1 MGTLSKDLSETVH
14 RIAFQEIS
22 SGKLSQQYSS
32 DPLLARLKELG
43 TELWIDTGDLE
54 LAQSVWKTD
63 LTALTTNNTLANQV
77 VQSGVMDAVIQETV
91 DKLGE
96 AASGLSREELVME
109 VGFVINCRIALRLV
123 EAFKV
128 KVSVELHPSISRDLE
143 KSVEYGKR
151 YFRVCPEYFIV
162 KVPLTPEGLMATR
175 KIRQANIPVNFTLGF
190 SARQNY
196 LAARLSNPNYVNVFL
211 GRLNAV
217 VADNSAG
224 SGEWVGEKVTLHTQS
239 ALNEVCDQ
247 HADVETRLI
256 AASIRNGDQVAT
268 LAGLDVHTIPPAA
281 MKEFQESGRTPDQI
295 QKTDGTALKPNVDS
309 NHDWGARVANL
320 WEVDDD
326 FRQAVDR
333 LMARSDLDPLSG
345 EGLEQFCKENGLDLF
360 YPFSQQDLKK
370 IQSDGKIPKL
380 ADWPGSVALDDL
392 MTQSALQSFTKDQ
405 NALDAR
411 IESFLK

>member
-22 SGKLSQQYSS
+22 SGKPSQQYQS

-43 TELWIDTGDLE
+43 TELWMDTGELE
-54 LAQSVWKTD
+54 LAQSIWKTE

-91 DKLGE
+91 EKLGE
-96 AASGLSREELVME
+96 AATGLSREELVME
-109 VGFVINCRIALRLV
+109 IGFVINCRIALRLV

-128 KVSVELHPSISRDLE
+128 KVSVELHPSISRDIE

-151 YFRVCPEYFIV
+151 YFRICPEYFTI
-162 KVPLTPEGLMATR
+162 KVPLTPEGLLATR

-239 ALNEVCDQ
+239 AISKVLDQ
-247 HADVETRLI
+247 HSDVKTRLI

-268 LAGLDVHTIPPAA
+268 LAGVDVQTIPPAA

-295 QKTDGTALKPNVDS
+295 EKTDGTALKPNIDS
-309 NHDWGARVANL
+309 NHDWGARVAKL
-320 WEVDDD
+320 WEMDGE
-326 FRQAVDR
+326 FQTAVDR
-333 LMARSDLDPLSG
+333 LMARSDLDQLSG

-360 YPFSQQDLKK
+360 HPFSQQDLKK
-370 IQSDGKIPKL
+370 IQDDGKIPKL
-380 ADWPGSVALDDL
+380 AEWPGSVALDDL

>member
-14 RIAFQEIS
+14 RIAFQDIPPDKPS
-22 SGKLSQQYSS
+22 NQYPS

-43 TELWIDTGDLE
+43 SELWIDTGDLE
-54 LAQSVWKTD
+54 LAQSIWKTE

-91 DKLGE
+91 DKLAE
-96 AASGLSREELVME
+96 AASGLSREELIME

-128 KVSVELHPSISRDLE
+128 KVSVELHPAISRDIE

-151 YFRVCPEYFIV
+151 YFAVCPDYFIV
-162 KVPLTPEGLMATR
+162 KVPLTPEGLLATR
-175 KIRQANIPVNFTLGF
+175 RIRQENIPVNLTLGF

-196 LAARLSNPNYVNVFL
+196 LAARLANPNYVNVFL

-239 ALNEVCDQ
+239 AVEEVRNN
-247 HADVETRLI
+247 HAAVKTRLI
-256 AASIRNGDQVAT
+256 AASIRNGGQVAT
-268 LAGLDVHTIPPAA
+268 LAGLDVQTIPPKA

-295 QKTDGTALKPNVDS
+295 QKTEGTALNPELGS
-309 NHDWGARVANL
+309 GHDWSARVAKL
-320 WEVDDD
+320 WDVDGD
-326 FRQAVDR
+326 FRKAVDR
-333 LMARSDLDPLSG
+333 LMARGDLDQMSG
-345 EGLEQFCKENGLDLF
+345 FDLVRLCEDSGLDLF
-360 YPFSQQDLKK
+360 HPFTGQDLNK
-370 IQSDGKIPKL
+370 IQDDGKIPKL
-380 ADWPGSVALDDL
+380 ADWSGAIALDDL

-405 NALDAR
+405 NALDGR
-411 IESFLK
+411 IASFLK

>member
-14 RIAFQEIS
+14 RIAFQDIRPDKPS
-22 SGKLSQQYSS
+22 NQYPS

-43 TELWIDTGDLE
+43 SELWIDTGDLE
-54 LAQSVWKTD
+54 LAQSIWKTE

-91 DKLGE
+91 DKLAE
-96 AASGLSREELVME
+96 AASGLSREELIME

-128 KVSVELHPSISRDLE
+128 KVSVELHPAISRDIE

-151 YFRVCPEYFIV
+151 YFAVCPDYFIV
-162 KVPLTPEGLMATR
+162 KVPLTPEGLLATR
-175 KIRQANIPVNFTLGF
+175 RIRQENIPVNLTLGF

-196 LAARLSNPNYVNVFL
+196 LAARLANPNYVNVFL

-239 ALNEVCDQ
+239 AVEEVRNN
-247 HADVETRLI
+247 HAAVKTRLI
-256 AASIRNGDQVAT
+256 AASIRNGGQVAT
-268 LAGLDVHTIPPAA
+268 LAGLDVQTIPPKA

-295 QKTDGTALKPNVDS
+295 QKTEGTALNPELGS
-309 NHDWGARVANL
+309 GHDWSARVAKL
-320 WEVDDD
+320 WDVDGD
-326 FRQAVDR
+326 FRKAVDR
-333 LMARSDLDPLSG
+333 LMARGDLDQMSG
-345 EGLEQFCKENGLDLF
+345 FDLIRLCEDSGLDLF
-360 YPFSQQDLKK
+360 HPFTGQDLNK
-370 IQSDGKIPKL
+370 IQDDGKIPKL
-380 ADWPGSVALDDL
+380 ADWSGAIALDDL
-392 MTQSALQSFTKDQ
+392 MTQSALQSFTRDQ
-405 NALDAR
+405 NALDGR
-411 IESFLK
+411 IASFLK

>member
-14 RIAFQEIS
+14 RIAFQDIRPDKPS
-22 SGKLSQQYSS
+22 NQYQS

-43 TELWIDTGDLE
+43 SELWIDTGDLE
-54 LAQSVWKTD
+54 LAQSIWKTE

-91 DKLGE
+91 DKLAE
-96 AASGLSREELVME
+96 AASGLSREELIME

-128 KVSVELHPSISRDLE
+128 KVSVELHPAISRDIE

-151 YFRVCPEYFIV
+151 YFAVCPDYFIV
-162 KVPLTPEGLMATR
+162 KVPLTPEGLLATR
-175 KIRQANIPVNFTLGF
+175 RIRQENIPVNLTLGF

-196 LAARLSNPNYVNVFL
+196 LAARLANPNYVNVFL

-224 SGEWVGEKVTLHTQS
+224 TGEWVGEKVTLHTQS
-239 ALNEVCDQ
+239 AVEEVRNN
-247 HADVETRLI
+247 HAAVKTRLI
-256 AASIRNGDQVAT
+256 AASIRNGGQVAT
-268 LAGLDVHTIPPAA
+268 LAGLDVQTIPPKA

-295 QKTDGTALKPNVDS
+295 QKTEGTALNPELGS
-309 NHDWGARVANL
+309 GHDWSARVAKL
-320 WEVDDD
+320 WDVDGD
-326 FRQAVDR
+326 FRKAVDR
-333 LMARSDLDPLSG
+333 LMARGDLDQMSG
-345 EGLEQFCKENGLDLF
+345 FDLVRLCEDSGLDLF
-360 YPFSQQDLKK
+360 HPFTGQDLNK
-370 IQSDGKIPKL
+370 IQDDGKIPKL
-380 ADWPGSVALDDL
+380 ADWSGAIALDDL

-405 NALDAR
+405 NALDGR
-411 IESFLK
+411 IASFLK

>member
-14 RIAFQEIS
+14 RIAFQEINS
-22 SGKLSQQYSS
+22 DKPSQQYTS

-54 LAQSVWKTD
+54 LAQSVWKSD

-77 VQSGVMDAVIQETV
+77 VQSGVMDDVIQETV
-91 DKLGE
+91 EKLGE
-96 AASGLSREELVME
+96 AATGLSREELVME
-109 VGFVINCRIALRLV
+109 IGFVINCRIALRLV
-123 EAFKV
+123 DAFKV
-128 KVSVELHPSISRDLE
+128 KVSVELHPAISRDID

-162 KVPLTPEGLMATR
+162 KVPLTPEGLLATR

-196 LAARLSNPNYVNVFL
+196 LAARLSNPDYVNVFL

-224 SGEWVGEKVTLHTQS
+224 SGEWVGEKVTLHTQN
-239 ALNEVCDQ
+239 AINEIRDR
-247 HADVETRLI
+247 HSDVETRLI

-268 LAGLDVHTIPPAA
+268 LAGLDIHTIPPPA

-295 QKTDGTALKPNVDS
+295 NKTDGTALKPNVDS
-309 NHDWGARVANL
+309 THQWSTRVARL

-326 FRQAVDR
+326 FKKAVD
-333 LMARSDLDPLSG
+333 LLTARSDLDQLSG
-345 EGLEQFCKENGLDLF
+345 EGLEQFCRENGLDLF
-360 YPFSQQDLKK
+360 HPFSRQDLKK
-370 IQSDGKIPKL
+370 ILDDGKIPKL
-380 ADWPGSVALDDL
+380 ADWPDSVALDDL

-405 NALDAR
+405 SALDAR

>member
-1 MGTLSKDLSETVH
+1 M
-14 RIAFQEIS
+14 
-22 SGKLSQQYSS
+22 
-32 DPLLARLKELG
+32 
-43 TELWIDTGDLE
+43 
-54 LAQSVWKTD
+54 
-63 LTALTTNNTLANQV
+63 
-77 VQSGVMDAVIQETV
+77 
-91 DKLGE
+91 
-96 AASGLSREELVME
+96 
-109 VGFVINCRIALRLV
+109 V

-128 KVSVELHPSISRDLE
+128 KVSVELHPSISRDIE

-151 YFRVCPEYFIV
+151 YFAVCPEYFIV
-162 KVPLTPEGLMATR
+162 KVPLTPEGLLATR

-196 LAARLSNPNYVNVFL
+196 LAARLANPNYVNVFL

-239 ALNEVCDQ
+239 TISETRDK

-256 AASIRNGDQVAT
+256 AASIRNGDQVET
-268 LAGLDVHTIPPAA
+268 LAGVDVQTIPPGAL
-281 MKEFQESGRTPDQI
+281 KDFQKSGRTPDQI
-295 QKTDGTALKPNVDS
+295 KQTDGTALKPNVDAG
-309 NHDWGARVANL
+309 HDWGARAASL

-326 FRQAVDR
+326 FKKAVDH
-333 LMARSDLDPLSG
+333 LMARSDLDQLSG

-360 YPFSQQDLKK
+360 HPFSQPDLKK
-370 IQSDGKIPKL
+370 IQDDGKIPKL
-380 ADWPGSVALDDL
+380 ADWPGSIALDDL
-392 MTQSALQSFTKDQ
+392 MTQSALQSFAKDQ

>member
-14 RIAFQEIS
+14 RIAFQDIRPDKPS
-22 SGKLSQQYSS
+22 NQSPS

-43 TELWIDTGDLE
+43 SELWIDTGDLE
-54 LAQSVWKTD
+54 LAQSIWKTE

-91 DKLGE
+91 DKLAE
-96 AASGLSREELVME
+96 AASGLSREELIME

-128 KVSVELHPSISRDLE
+128 KVSVELHPAISRDIE

-151 YFRVCPEYFIV
+151 YFAVCPDYFIV
-162 KVPLTPEGLMATR
+162 KVPLTPEGLLATR
-175 KIRQANIPVNFTLGF
+175 RIRQENIPVNLTLGF

-196 LAARLSNPNYVNVFL
+196 LAARLANPNYVNVFL

-224 SGEWVGEKVTLHTQS
+224 TGEWVGEKVTLHTQS
-239 ALNEVCDQ
+239 AVEEVRNN
-247 HADVETRLI
+247 HAAVKTRLI
-256 AASIRNGDQVAT
+256 AASIRNGGQVAT
-268 LAGLDVHTIPPAA
+268 LAGLDVQTIPPKA

-295 QKTDGTALKPNVDS
+295 QKTEGTALNPELGS
-309 NHDWGARVANL
+309 GHDWSARVAKL
-320 WEVDDD
+320 WDVDGD
-326 FRQAVDR
+326 FRKAVDR
-333 LMARSDLDPLSG
+333 LMARGDLDQMSG
-345 EGLEQFCKENGLDLF
+345 FDLVRLCEDSGLDLF
-360 YPFSQQDLKK
+360 HPFTGQDLNK
-370 IQSDGKIPKL
+370 IQDDGKIPKL
-380 ADWPGSVALDDL
+380 ADWSGAIALDDL

-405 NALDAR
+405 NALDGR
-411 IESFLK
+411 IASFLK

>member
-1 MGTLSKDLSETVH
+1 MGTVSKDLSETVH

-22 SGKLSQQYSS
+22 PGKPSEEYQS

-43 TELWIDTGDLE
+43 TELWMDTGELE
-54 LAQSVWKTD
+54 LAQSIWKNE

-77 VQSGVMDAVIQETV
+77 VQSGVMDDVIQETIS
-91 DKLGE
+91 KLGE
-96 AASGLSREELVME
+96 AASGLSRDELVME
-109 VGFVINCRIALRLV
+109 IGFVINCRIALRLV

-128 KVSVELHPSISRDLE
+128 KVSVELHPSISRDIE

-151 YFRVCPEYFIV
+151 YFGVCPEYFIV
-162 KVPLTPEGLMATR
+162 KVPLTPEGLLATR
-175 KIRQANIPVNFTLGF
+175 KIRQENIPVNFTLRF

-196 LAARLSNPNYVNVFL
+196 LAARLSNPDYVNVFL

-224 SGEWVGEKVTLHTQS
+224 SGEWVGEKVTLHTQN
-239 ALNEVCDQ
+239 AMNEVRDK

-268 LAGLDVHTIPPAA
+268 LAGMDIHTIPPKA

-295 QKTDGTALKPNVDS
+295 KETDGTSLNPGVNS
-309 NHDWGARVANL
+309 GHDWSARVADL
-320 WEVDDD
+320 WEMDGD
-326 FRQAVDR
+326 FLKAVDR
-333 LMARSDLDPLSG
+333 LMARNDLEQLSG
-345 EGLEQFCKENGLDLF
+345 EGLEEFCKKSGLDLF
-360 YPFSQQDLKK
+360 HPFSEQELKK
-370 IQSDGKIPKL
+370 IQDDGKIPKL
-380 ADWPGSVALDDL
+380 ADWSGSIALDDL

-411 IESFLK
+411 IQSFLK